1 MSSYVLY
8 MRIGEIQLFHRS
20 LFMCVLT
27 DSLRANLRQLAQSDA
42 RQLRELDKILKESSK
57 EPKKLK

>member
-1 MSSYVLY
+1 MGA
-8 MRIGEIQLFHRS
+8 IPLFHRS
-20 LFMCVLT
+20 LSMGVLA
-27 DSLRANLRQLAQSDA
+27 DALRANLRHLAQSDA